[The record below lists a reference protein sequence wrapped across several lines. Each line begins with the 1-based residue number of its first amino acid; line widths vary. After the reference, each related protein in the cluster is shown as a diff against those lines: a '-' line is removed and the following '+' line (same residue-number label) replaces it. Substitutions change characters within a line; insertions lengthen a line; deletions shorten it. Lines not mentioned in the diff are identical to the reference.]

1 LIVRGKENSLKR
13 VSIAI
18 LAVIFLATVFGCT
31 KREDVVLAEVN
42 GKKITVKDFE
52 DASKVMENKYLP
64 KTNDLA
70 GKKELLNHII
80 DKEVMAL
87 KAKAAGY
94 EKEKWFVDFWE
105 KFKNPFL
112 VAAMENEYI
121 IKKIK
126 VTDQEVKD
134 YFDKMHYEYT
144 LSQIIVPNEEDAIA
158 VRQKIM
164 NGADFAEMAKQYSM
178 GPSARDGG
186 FIGTQTVGK
195 MYWWI
200 EEALFNMKEGDVS
213 QPLRTN
219 SGYALIKVHRI
230 MKIQPEL
237 DMSYARKRVKAIK
250 EKKGIEKLKA
260 KIEKDI
266 GLKFLP
272 DAIDIAYN
280 SLPPDV
286 PFKDIVTYKVTRQ
299 NAPKVNVPPKY
310 KDMILCQYN
319 DGVYTLRDFEKIYES
334 LPLPERPRREYGKA
348 NIVEEMHKVIFD
360 KVLPVYAEKQLHI
373 LDIPEIKQKLESRR
387 EQFLVYKLYQDQVK
401 DRVSVTE
408 REIEDYYNK
417 HLDDFIKPERRDMSI
432 VLVKN
437 LQKAKEVVM
446 KAKNGM
452 DFARLVAEYSED
464 PKAKEN
470 NGRTGLVMKGHYPD
484 IDDAAFKL
492 PEGGI
497 SDPIQTPRGWVVVK
511 VEKIERGQVPTL
523 EEAAQSISKAIKSEK
538 AERILQEK
546 LKRWRKNY
554 DIVIYEK
561 NLKKAKLMRT
571 RSQS

>member
-1 LIVRGKENSLKR
+1 MIVRGKENSLKR

-144 LSQIIVPNEEDAIA
+144 LSQIIVPNEEDALA

-186 FIGTQTVGK
+186 FIGNQTVGK
-195 MYWWI
+195 MHWWI

>member
-1 LIVRGKENSLKR
+1 MIVRGKENSLKR